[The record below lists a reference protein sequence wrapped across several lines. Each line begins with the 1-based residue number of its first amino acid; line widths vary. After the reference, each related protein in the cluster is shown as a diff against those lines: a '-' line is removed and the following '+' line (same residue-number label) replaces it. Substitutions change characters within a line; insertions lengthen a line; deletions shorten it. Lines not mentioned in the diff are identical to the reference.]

1 MYFVC
6 MCVYMYGHMC
16 VSVCI
21 WAFVC
26 LCVFKSWQEKPS
38 IHGSNLPTQQLFL
51 KTPDG

>member
-1 MYFVC
+1 MYFVY
-6 MCVYMYGHMC
+6 MCVYMYGHMW

-26 LCVFKSWQEKPS
+26 LCVFKSWQEEPS
-38 IHGSNLPTQQLFL
+38 IHGSNLPAQQLFL